1 MPVIVPTLY
10 QDIVRRADKAGN
22 LIYASPKCKNEKAA
36 FFKMVF
42 YVIFL
47 SDYV

>member
-1 MPVIVPTLY
+1 MPVIVPIRY
-10 QDIVRRADKAGN
+10 QDIVGRADKAGN